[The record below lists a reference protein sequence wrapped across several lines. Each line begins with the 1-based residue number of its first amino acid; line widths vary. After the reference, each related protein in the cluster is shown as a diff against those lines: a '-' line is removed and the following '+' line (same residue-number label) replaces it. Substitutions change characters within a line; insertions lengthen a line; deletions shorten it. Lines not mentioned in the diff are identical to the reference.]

1 MKWLYIRFILIMMIS
16 LMILHFHLLLAKP
29 NLMTFFR
36 FASIQIIIER
46 YPLYF
51 VIFTVICLSYLV
63 LSMLPLVS
71 KEPLV
76 SLSQNIERRL
86 FIAYGILS
94 IAWIITIIIIAIR
107 FEFQT
112 VHIDSTRL
120 HDLWMI
126 LSVFMITISIHL
138 LFLKFK
144 D

>member
-36 FASIQIIIER
+36 FVSIQIIIER